1 MKIFI
6 DGKGAIVG
14 RLGSYAAKELLKGN
28 EVVIINSEE
37 AIVSGDKKN
46 ILEKVFVLR
55 RKGGHSLKGPKISKL
70 ADRFL
75 KRKIRGMLPWDKP
88 RGRAA
93 FKRLRC
99 YVGDPLKED
108 EKKNVKKLGHRKP
121 AKYLK
126 IKQIVSYLK

>member
-14 RLGSYAAKELLKGN
+14 RLGSYAAKELLKGK
-28 EVVIINSEE
+28 EVVILNSEE
-37 AIVSGDKKN
+37 AIISGDKKD

-55 RKGGHSLKGPKISKL
+55 KKGGNSLKGPKISKL
-70 ADRFL
+70 PDRFL

-93 FKRLRC
+93 YKRLRC
-99 YVGDPLKED
+99 YVGGALKED
-108 EKKNVKKLGHRKP
+108 EKKNIKKIEWKKP
-121 AKYLK
+121 AKYMT

>member
-6 DGKGAIVG
+6 DGKSAVVG

-28 EVVIINSEE
+28 EVVVINSEE
-37 AIVSGDKKN
+37 AIISGNKKD

-55 RKGGHSLKGPKISKL
+55 KKGGNSLKGPKISKL
-70 ADRFL
+70 PERFL

-88 RGRAA
+88 KGQAA
-93 FKRLRC
+93 YKRLRC
-99 YVGDPLKED
+99 YVGDSLKDD
-108 EKKNVKKLGHRKP
+108 EKKNVKKLEHKKP
-121 AKYLK
+121 AKYMT